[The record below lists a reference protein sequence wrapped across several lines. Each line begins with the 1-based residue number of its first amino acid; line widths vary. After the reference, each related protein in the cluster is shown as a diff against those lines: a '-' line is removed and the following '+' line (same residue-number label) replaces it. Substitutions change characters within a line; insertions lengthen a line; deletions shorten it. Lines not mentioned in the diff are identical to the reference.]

1 MTVRIAL
8 AHPHLRHIV
17 QDREQTVAIAPKLW
31 GDKHK
36 ELLDSG
42 RISFQAQDFFT
53 PQPTIYQVPGVG
65 EVKHPAVF
73 VLARVTHN
81 WGDEECKK
89 WVPADDDPVYACPD
103 HCVPC
108 RILNNLRSAAG

>member
-1 MTVRIAL
+1 MAVRIAL

-17 QDREQTVAIAPKLW
+17 QDREQTVAIAPKIW

-36 ELLDSG
+36 DLFDSG

-53 PQPTIYQVPGVG
+53 PQPTIYHVPEVG

-89 WVPADDDPVYACPD
+89 CVPAIVAPVYIYLP
-103 HCVPC
+103 HS
-108 RILNNLRSAAG
+108 LM